1 MSVRGSG
8 RHVRGEA
15 AGREPVRLCAQW
27 RLEVSGG
34 GVRAPGESMRLSCQ
48 GSGFSFGNYH
58 VLWYRQTLSG
68 RLEWLSYISTSSL
81 HIRSNPEVQS
91 RSSVSRDNSRSV
103 SYLSLR
109 ALHPHDSARYFCA
122 VRTKWTWRTDKLV
135 FGSGT
140 TLTVEP
146 RNQNDS
152 IPEVIVMKSK
162 KNKKDDD
169 TGKAACLARNFY
181 KKNISL
187 EMSSTEVVYEPK
199 APIVTSNG
207 VYNTI
212 KVVKVTKQSEVTC
225 TARLSNGNFTANS
238 TSPERKIEETKS
250 ENTCNTTDTSADINV
265 EKVNMLSMAVLGLRV
280 LLAKSIAF
288 NTLMS
293 IKLLLF

>member
-1 MSVRGSG
+1 M
-8 RHVRGEA
+8 A
-15 AGREPVRLCAQW
+15 AGLGPWLLALALGPAGVCAQL
-27 RLEVSGG
+27 RLETSGG
-34 GVRAPGESMRLSCQ
+34 GVRAPGQSVHFSCR
-48 GSGFSFGNYH
+48 GSGFNFGSFH
-58 VLWYRQTLSG
+58 VLWYRQALG
-68 RLEWLSYISTSSL
+68 GHLEWLSLIDSWSYTRYS
-81 HIRSNPEVQS
+81 PGVES
-91 RSSVSRDNSRSV
+91 RATVSRDDSQSV
-103 SYLSLR
+103 SHLTLSTLR
-109 ALHPHDSARYFCA
+109 PHDSAHYLCA
-122 VRTKWTWRTDKLV
+122 VPGAGEHKLV

-146 RNQNDS
+146 REQRDS

-162 KNKKDDD
+162 KHKEDGD

-187 EMSSTEVVYEPK
+187 EMSSNEVVYEPK

-207 VYNTI
+207 MYNTI

-238 TSPERKIEETKS
+238 TTPEMKAEEIKPA
-250 ENTCNTTDTSADINV
+250 NICNTTDTSAEDV
-265 EKVNMLSMAVLGLRV
+265 KMEKVNMLSMAVLGLRV

-293 IKLLLF
+293 IKLILF

>member
-1 MSVRGSG
+1 CCCPS
-8 RHVRGEA
+8 
-15 AGREPVRLCAQW
+15 AGVCAQF
-27 RLEVSGG
+27 RLEASGG
-34 GVRAPGESMRLSCQ
+34 GVQAPGESVQLSCQ
-48 GSGFSFGNYH
+48 GSGFNFGSYA
-58 VLWYRQTLSG
+58 VLWYRQALGG
-68 RLEWLSYISTSSL
+68 RLEWLSYIYDDYI
-81 HIRSNPEVQS
+81 IRLSPELEG
-91 RSSVSRDNSRSV
+91 RASVSREDSQSV

-109 ALHPHDSARYFCA
+109 ALHPHDSALYFCA
-122 VRTKWTWRTDKLV
+122 ALCLGAGDKLV

-146 RNQNDS
+146 KIQNDS
-152 IPEVIVMKSK
+152 IPEVIVMKSRK
-162 KNKKDDD
+162 HEEDGD

-187 EMSSTEVVYEPK
+187 EMSSKEVVYEPK

-207 VYNTI
+207 MYNTI
-212 KVVKVTKQSEVTC
+212 KVVKVTKKSEVTC

-238 TSPERKIEETKS
+238 TSP
-250 ENTCNTTDTSADINV
+250 DIKM

-293 IKLLLF
+293 IKLILF

>member
-1 MSVRGSG
+1 M
-8 RHVRGEA
+8 A
-15 AGREPVRLCAQW
+15 AGLGPWLLALALGPAGVCAQL
-27 RLEVSGG
+27 RLETSGG
-34 GVRAPGESMRLSCQ
+34 GVRAPGDSVQLSCR
-48 GSGFSFGNYH
+48 GSGFSFGSYD
-58 VLWYRQTLSG
+58 VLWYRQTLGG
-68 RLEWLSYISTSSL
+68 RLEWLSYISSSSYTV
-81 HIRSNPEVQS
+81 RYSPGVEG
-91 RSSVSRDNSRSV
+91 RATVSRDNSRSV
-103 SYLSLR
+103 SSLSLR
-109 ALHPHDSARYFCA
+109 ALYPHDSAHYLCA
-122 VRTKWTWRTDKLV
+122 FRTGINSVRTDKLV

-146 RNQNDS
+146 REQRDS

-162 KNKKDDD
+162 KHKEDGD

-187 EMSSTEVVYEPK
+187 EMSSNEVVYEPK

-207 VYNTI
+207 MYNTI

-238 TSPERKIEETKS
+238 TTPEMKAEEIKPA
-250 ENTCNTTDTSADINV
+250 NICNTTDTSAEDV
-265 EKVNMLSMAVLGLRV
+265 KMEKVNMLSMAVLGLRV

-293 IKLLLF
+293 IKLILF

>member
-1 MSVRGSG
+1 
-8 RHVRGEA
+8 
-15 AGREPVRLCAQW
+15 AQW
-27 RLEVSGG
+27 RLEASGG
-34 GVRAPGESMRLSCQ
+34 GVRAPGESVQLSCQ
-48 GSGFSFGNYH
+48 GSGFSFGSYAIQ
-58 VLWYRQTLSG
+58 WYRQALG
-68 RLEWLSYISTSSL
+68 GPLMWLSFINPYSYVKSS
-81 HIRSNPEVQS
+81 PEVQS
-91 RSSVSRDNSRSV
+91 RSSVTRDNSRSV

-109 ALHPHDSARYFCA
+109 ALRPHDSARYFCA
-122 VRTKWTWRTDKLV
+122 VDTGTGNPAELYVTAGLI
-135 FGSGT
+135 FGTGT
-140 TLTVEP
+140 QLTVEP

-162 KNKKDDD
+162 KNNKDDD

-238 TSPERKIEETKS
+238 TSPETKIEEMKS

>member
-1 MSVRGSG
+1 MWDGTVHR
-8 RHVRGEA
+8 R
-15 AGREPVRLCAQW
+15 AQ
-27 RLEVSGG
+27 
-34 GVRAPGESMRLSCQ
+34 C
-48 GSGFSFGNYH
+48 
-58 VLWYRQTLSG
+58 TL
-68 RLEWLSYISTSSL
+68 
-81 HIRSNPEVQS
+81 V
-91 RSSVSRDNSRSV
+91 
-103 SYLSLR
+103 
-109 ALHPHDSARYFCA
+109 
-122 VRTKWTWRTDKLV
+122 RTDKLV

-146 RNQNDS
+146 REQRDS

-162 KNKKDDD
+162 KHKEDGD

-187 EMSSTEVVYEPK
+187 EMSSNEVVYEPK

-207 VYNTI
+207 MYNTI

-238 TSPERKIEETKS
+238 TTPEMKAEEIKPA
-250 ENTCNTTDTSADINV
+250 NICNTTDTSAEDV
-265 EKVNMLSMAVLGLRV
+265 KMEKVNMLSMAVLGLRV

-293 IKLLLF
+293 IKLILF